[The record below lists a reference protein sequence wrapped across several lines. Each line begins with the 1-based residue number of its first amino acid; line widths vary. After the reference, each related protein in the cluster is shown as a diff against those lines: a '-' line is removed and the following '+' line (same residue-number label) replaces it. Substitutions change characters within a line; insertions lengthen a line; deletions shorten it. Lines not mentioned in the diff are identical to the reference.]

1 MAIGGNSADAAL
13 RERAAKVIPGG
24 MYGHMS
30 AKLLPEGYPQFF
42 ARGAGA
48 EIWDVDG
55 NRYIDFMCAYGP
67 NLFGYADPEID
78 AAYVAQLS
86 KGDTLTGPSALMVE
100 LAEAMTGQ
108 IAHAEWA
115 LFCKNGTDA
124 TTAAVMSARAV
135 TRKSTLLRARG
146 AYHGAAPW
154 CTPRDPGVAP
164 GDRANQIF
172 FDFNDVASL
181 TAAVAE
187 AGDDLAAIIAQ
198 PINQPAFAPQAPPTP
213 EYAQAARAL
222 ATRAGAMLIV
232 DEVRTGYRTTT
243 GSIWDELGAPP
254 DMSAWGKVLANGHAL
269 SALLGGPAAR
279 RGAERIYT
287 TGSFW
292 FSAAPMAAALV
303 VQKRVREG
311 AYLAHIKNIGGALRA
326 GLAERA
332 DRHGVG
338 FSQTGPETMPLFLF
352 AEDDADFRASYFWC
366 QQMLRRGVY
375 MHPWHNMFVNAA
387 MTEAHVEET
396 LAAADEAF
404 AALAAARAS
413 LAPNRVLA
421 AMAAAE

>member
-1 MAIGGNSADAAL
+1 MTIGGNSADAAL
-13 RERAAKVIPGG
+13 RDRAAKVIPNG
-24 MYGHMS
+24 MYGHQS
-30 AKLLPEGYPQFF
+30 ARLLPEGYPQFF

-48 EIWDVDG
+48 EMWDVDG

-67 NLFGYADPEID
+67 NLFGYADREID
-78 AAYVAQLS
+78 SAYVAQMRE
-86 KGDTLTGPSALMVE
+86 GDTLTGPTGLMVE

-124 TTAAVMSARAV
+124 TTAAVMSARAA
-135 TRKSTLLRARG
+135 TRRHTLLRARG

-172 FDFNDVASL
+172 FDYNDVASL
-181 TAAVAE
+181 EAAVAE
-187 AGDDLAAIIAQ
+187 AGDDLAAIVAQ
-198 PINQPAFAPQAPPTP
+198 PINQPAFAAQEAPTP
-213 EYAQAARAL
+213 AYALAARGL
-222 ATRAGAMLIV
+222 ASRAGAMLIV
-232 DEVRTGYRTTT
+232 DEVRTGYRTST
-243 GSIWDELGAPP
+243 GSIWDDLGAPP
-254 DMSAWGKVLANGHAL
+254 DMSAWGKVLANGHPL
-269 SALLGGPAAR
+269 SALVGGAAAR
-279 RGAERIYT
+279 KGAERIYT

-311 AYLAHIKNIGGALRA
+311 SYLNHIKAIGGALRM
-326 GLAERA
+326 GLAELA

-338 FSQTGPETMPLFLF
+338 FLQTGPETMPLFLF
-352 AEDDADFRASYFWC
+352 ADDDADFRAAYFWC

-375 MHPWHNMFVNAA
+375 MHPWHNMFICAA
-387 MTEAHVEET
+387 MTEAHVEQT

-404 AALAAARAS
+404 AALASARVS
-413 LAPNRVLA
+413 LPPNRVLA
-421 AMAAAE
+421 A